1 MKNIK
6 VLYSIIIILTVALI
20 ASIVMYFNQTAT
32 LKNGEEVVVKAN
44 KTKITAENLYSDLKE
59 KYAMNILVDKIDHI
73 LLDTTYKTTDKE
85 KESIDNQINQLKE
98 NYKDEQ
104 TFKQVIQ
111 TYYGVST
118 EQEFREILSL
128 EYKRGQA
135 AQDYIKKNNI
145 TDKEIEDYYNQNI
158 IGDVKASHILIKS
171 NAKDDDSD
179 EEKANK
185 EAKAL
190 EKAKEVIKKLN
201 NGETFTKL
209 AKKYSS
215 DKATA
220 NKGGDLGFFN
230 KDDNYSEEFINAT
243 AQLAKGEYTKEPVKT
258 EYGYEIILKVDEKD
272 KPSLDSKKDS
282 IKNTIAEEKMAN
294 DTTLYYNSL
303 ISYRDEKIK
312 FKDSKVKSLYE
323 NYKEKL
329 LQNVT
334 SNNSN
339 NNTQ

>member
-6 VLYSIIIILTVALI
+6 VLYSIIIILTVALVT
-20 ASIVMYFNQTAT
+20 SIVMYFNQTAT
-32 LKNGEEVVVKAN
+32 LKNGEKVVVKAN

-85 KESIDNQINQLKE
+85 KESIDNQISQLKE

-179 EEKANK
+179 EEKSNK

-201 NGETFTKL
+201 SGETFTKL

-220 NKGGDLGFFN
+220 NKGGDLGYFN

-258 EYGYEIILKVDEKD
+258 EYGYEIILKVNEKK
-272 KPSLDSKKDS
+272 KPSLDSKKEE
-282 IKNTIAEEKMAN
+282 IKTTLAEEKMTN
-294 DTTLYYNSL
+294 DSTLYYNSL
-303 ISYRDEKIK
+303 IGYRDEKIK

-323 NYKEKL
+323 SYKEKL

-334 SNNSN
+334 SANSN
-339 NNTQ
+339 NNAQ

>member
-220 NKGGDLGFFN
+220 NKGGDLGF
-230 KDDNYSEEFINAT
+230 
-243 AQLAKGEYTKEPVKT
+243 
-258 EYGYEIILKVDEKD
+258 
-272 KPSLDSKKDS
+272 
-282 IKNTIAEEKMAN
+282 
-294 DTTLYYNSL
+294 
-303 ISYRDEKIK
+303 
-312 FKDSKVKSLYE
+312 
-323 NYKEKL
+323 
-329 LQNVT
+329 
-334 SNNSN
+334 
-339 NNTQ
+339 